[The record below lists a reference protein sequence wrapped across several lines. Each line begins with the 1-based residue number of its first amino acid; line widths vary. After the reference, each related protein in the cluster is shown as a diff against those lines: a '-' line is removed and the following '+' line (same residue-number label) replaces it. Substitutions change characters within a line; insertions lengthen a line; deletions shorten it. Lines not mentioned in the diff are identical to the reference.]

1 MGASRR
7 GIPPAVIQRLPL
19 YVSYLREYK
28 KQAGQKNRYVSSGVI
43 ARDLGLTPSTVRQD
57 FTHLDFSGISRR
69 GYDADKVERVL
80 TSVLDM
86 EQDKRLVI
94 VGAGNLGR
102 SLVMHGNLGRYGF
115 RVEAIVD
122 SDRSVIGT
130 LAGHLIVQNVD
141 HLVDV
146 VREEKIDIGVIAV
159 PSASA
164 QRVADRLI
172 LSGVRGILNL
182 AFTRVLAPKRV
193 QIVDGRIVQSL
204 LLLSCSMAHT
214 AVTPG
219 TTSSK

>member
-1 MGASRR
+1 M
-7 GIPPAVIQRLPL
+7 
-19 YVSYLREYK
+19 
-28 KQAGQKNRYVSSGVI
+28 
-43 ARDLGLTPSTVRQD
+43 
-57 FTHLDFSGISRR
+57 
-69 GYDADKVERVL
+69 
-80 TSVLDM
+80 TSVQDM
-86 EQDKRLVI
+86 EQDKRHVN

-182 AFTRVLAPKRV
+182 AFTRVIAPKRV

-214 AVTPG
+214 AVKPG